1 MTTASTSPA
10 ATASP
15 SRAAS
20 PNLPAPRDL
29 TRVRLLLG
37 LIAAEQA
44 AMLLVWVPTL
54 TAGRA
59 VAASV
64 GLALGV
70 VASMLAFWLLGRGR
84 GWPLVLGR
92 FGAAAAITQAFLM
105 HGAVPEAAFWLL
117 CGAVV
122 LASGPL
128 LDSDL
133 WEWGKTAGPSHR
145 WALVL
150 LIPMIVAGFALPT
163 AANSTGDPTQV
174 GPDSLKLSIGCQMD
188 RTPDYVIVT
197 ARVEFHWLGVDL
209 LPDGLAGAAGAR
221 DWIAVWANQSDL
233 LQAWLGEANTY
244 PPDRYTGG
252 GMIHHSDFGQ
262 SPWSSLAGPVNL
274 SIDGRPATRPFAS
287 APDWN
292 WSSSSGLPQTDAKV
306 LEIRWDT
313 IEVGRTYAATWSFR
327 ADPDTAPAFMEV
339 QYNHLD
345 RMTFQNGADC
355 SRPAVAYPTRYLVN
369 VGSY

>member
-1 MTTASTSPA
+1 MTANPTVPYG
-10 ATASP
+10 
-15 SRAAS
+15 
-20 PNLPAPRDL
+20 L

-37 LIAAEQA
+37 LIAAEQT
-44 AMLLVWVPTL
+44 AMMLVWVPTL

-59 VAASV
+59 VVATV

-70 VASMLAFWLLGRGR
+70 VASVLAFWLLGRGR

-105 HGAVPEAAFWLL
+105 HGGVPEAAFWLL

-174 GPDSLKLSIGCQMD
+174 GPDSLKLRIGCQTD

-221 DWIAVWANQSDL
+221 DWIAVWANQADL

-244 PPDRYTGG
+244 PPDAYTGG
-252 GMIHHSDFGQ
+252 GMIHHSSFAR
-262 SPWSSLAGPVNL
+262 SPWTGLAGPVNL
-274 SIDGRPATRPFAS
+274 SIDGRPARTPFAS
-287 APDWN
+287 AVSWN
-292 WSSSSGLPQTDAKV
+292 SWSNLPQTDASL
-306 LEIRWDT
+306 LEVRWDT
-313 IEVGRTYAATWSFR
+313 IEPGRAYAATWHFR
-327 ADPDTAPAFMEV
+327 ADPGTTPAFMEV

-345 RMTFQNGADC
+345 RMTFQNGANC
-355 SRPAVAYPTRYLVN
+355 GNPTVAYPTRYSVN